1 MSTRYSRQ
9 ELFQPIGT
17 EGQKRLNDSKA
28 VIIGAGALG
37 TASAE
42 MFVRAGVGSVT
53 ILDRDYI
60 EWSNLQRQ
68 QLYTEQ
74 DVKDRLPKAV
84 AAEKRLKQ
92 VNSDVYVKGIVID
105 VTAHNIDELV
115 SGASII
121 VDAADNFEVRMIAND
136 AAVKHQIPF
145 LYGACVASYGIQFT
159 VIPGETP
166 CLHCLLEHLPAQ
178 GMTCDTA
185 GIISPVVQQV
195 AAYQVADALKYLTGH
210 PVTPILK
217 SFDLWKN
224 ERSDIRSAASL
235 KKKQCPSCGLK
246 MYPFLSY
253 EKSAKA
259 DVLCG
264 RNTVQIR
271 SAAETPPPLHEVAHR
286 LKKAGMDVLENPYLL
301 SCQKD
306 EFKLVLFKDGRA
318 LVHGTN
324 DIAKARTIYHQWI
337 G

>member
-9 ELFQPIGT
+9 ELFAPIGK
-17 EGQKRLNDSKA
+17 EGQKRLLSAQA

-42 MFVRAGVGSVT
+42 MLVRAGVGSV
-53 ILDRDYI
+53 IIADRDYI

-74 DVKDRLPKAV
+74 DVMDKLPKAV
-84 AAEKRLKQ
+84 AAEARLKQ
-92 VNSDVYVKGIVID
+92 VNSQIDIKGIVMD
-105 VTAHNIDELV
+105 VTAQNVEELIKN
-115 SGASII
+115 ASIVI
-121 VDAADNFEVRMIAND
+121 DAADNFEVRMIGND
-136 AAVKHQIPF
+136 AALKKNIPF
-145 LYGACVASYGIQFT
+145 FYGACVASYGISFS
-159 VIPGETP
+159 VLPGQTP

-195 AAYQVADALKYLTGH
+195 ASYQVADALKWLTGH
-210 PVTPILK
+210 EVTPILR
-217 SFDLWKN
+217 SFDLWTN
-224 ERSDIRSAASL
+224 ERSDIRAVSSL
-235 KKKQCPSCGLK
+235 KKEQCPSCGLK
-246 MYPFLSY
+246 TYPFLSFDQQ
-253 EKSAKA
+253 AKA

-271 SAAETPPPLHEVAHR
+271 SALQTPPS
-286 LKKAGMDVLENPYLL
+286 LKKVAKQLKEAGMDVLENPYLL
-301 SCQKD
+301 SCQHD
-306 EFKLVLFKDGRA
+306 EVKLVLFKDGRA

-324 DIAKARTIYHQWI
+324 DIVRARTIYHKWI

>member
-9 ELFQPIGT
+9 ELFQPIGI
-17 EGQKRLNDSKA
+17 EGQKRLLASK
-28 VIIGAGALG
+28 VVVIGAGALG

-42 MFVRAGVGSVT
+42 MLVRAGVGSIT
-53 ILDRDYI
+53 IVDRDYI

-84 AAEKRLKQ
+84 AAEARLKQ
-92 VNSDVYVKGIVID
+92 INSDVDVKGIVMD
-105 VTAHNIDELV
+105 VTAENIDELV
-115 SGASII
+115 SGATI
-121 VDAADNFEVRMIAND
+121 VMDAADNFEVRLIAND
-136 AAVKHQIPF
+136 AALKHHIPF
-145 LYGACVASYGIQFT
+145 FYGACVASYGVQFT
-159 VIPGETP
+159 VIPRETP
-166 CLHCLLEHLPAQ
+166 CLHCLLVHLPAQ

-210 PVTPILK
+210 QVTPILR
-217 SFDLWKN
+217 SFDLWTN
-224 ERSDIRSAASL
+224 ERSDIRAVSSL
-235 KKKQCPSCGLK
+235 KKEQCPSCALQT
-246 MYPFLSY
+246 YPFLSY
-253 EKSAKA
+253 ERRAKA

-271 SAAETPPPLHEVAHR
+271 SAAEAPPSLNEVASR
-286 LKKAGMDVLENPYLL
+286 LKKAGMDVMANPYLL

-318 LVHGTN
+318 LVHGTS
-324 DIAKARTIYHQWI
+324 DMTKARSIYHQWI

>member
-17 EGQKRLNDSKA
+17 EGQKRLLASKV

-42 MFVRAGVGSVT
+42 MLVRAGVGSV
-53 ILDRDYI
+53 IIADRDYI

-74 DVKDRLPKAV
+74 DVQDRLPKAV
-84 AAEKRLKQ
+84 AAESRLKL
-92 VNSDVYVKGIVID
+92 VNSEVKVKGLVMD
-105 VTAHNIDELV
+105 VTAQNIDELIYD
-115 SGASII
+115 ASIVI
-121 VDAADNFEVRMIAND
+121 DAADNFEVRMIVND
-136 AAVKHQIPF
+136 AAIKHHVPF
-145 LYGACVASYGIQFT
+145 LYGACVASYGVSFT

-185 GIISPVVQQV
+185 GIIGPAVQQV
-195 AAYQVADALKYLTGH
+195 ASYQVADALKYLTGH
-210 PVTPILK
+210 QVTPILR
-217 SFDLWKN
+217 SFDLWTN
-224 ERSDIRSAASL
+224 ERADIRSVLSL
-235 KKKQCPSCGLK
+235 KKEQCPSCGLHT
-246 MYPFLSY
+246 YPFLSY
-253 EKSAKA
+253 DRQAKA

-271 SAAETPPPLHEVAHR
+271 NAAQTPPPLNEVALR
-286 LKKAGMDVLENPYLL
+286 LKAAGMDVLENPYLL
-301 SCQKD
+301 SCQKG

-318 LVHGTN
+318 LIHGTS

>member
-9 ELFQPIGT
+9 ELFQPIGK
-17 EGQKRLNDSKA
+17 EGQKRLLASKV

-42 MFVRAGVGSVT
+42 MLVRAGVGSVT
-53 ILDRDYI
+53 IADRDYI

-74 DVKDRLPKAV
+74 DVQDRLPKAV
-84 AAEKRLKQ
+84 AAEARLKQ
-92 VNSDVYVKGIVID
+92 VNSGVHVRGIVLD
-105 VTAHNIDELV
+105 VTPQNIDELV
-115 SGASII
+115 RGASIV
-121 VDAADNFEVRMIAND
+121 VDATDNFEVRMIAND
-136 AAVKHQIPF
+136 AAIKQGIPF
-145 LYGACVASYGIQFT
+145 LYGACVASYGVQFT

-195 AAYQVADALKYLTGH
+195 AAYQVADALKWLTGYE
-210 PVTPILK
+210 VTPILR
-217 SFDLWKN
+217 SFDLWTN
-224 ERSDIRSAASL
+224 ERSDIRSVSSL
-235 KKKQCPSCGLK
+235 KKAQCPSCGLK
-246 MYPFLSY
+246 TFPFLSY
-253 EKSAKA
+253 DRRAKA

-271 SAAETPPPLHEVAHR
+271 SAADIPPSLKEVALR
-286 LKKAGMDVLENPYLL
+286 LKEAGMDVLENPHLL

-318 LVHGTN
+318 LVHGTS

>member
-9 ELFQPIGT
+9 ELFRPIGKI
-17 EGQKRLNDSKA
+17 GQKRLNASKV

-42 MFVRAGVGSVT
+42 MLVRAGVGSVT

-74 DVKDRLPKAV
+74 DVQERLPKAV
-84 AAEKRLKQ
+84 AAEKRLQQ
-92 VNSDVYVKGIVID
+92 VNSEVKVRGIVID
-105 VTAHNIDELV
+105 VTAQHIDELV

-121 VDAADNFEVRMIAND
+121 VDASDNFEVRMIAND
-136 AAVKHQIPF
+136 AAIKHRIPF
-145 LYGACVASYGIQFT
+145 LYGACVASYGIQYT

-195 AAYQVADALKYLTGH
+195 AAYQVADALKFLTGH
-210 PVTPILK
+210 PVTPILR
-217 SFDLWKN
+217 SFDLWTN
-224 ERSDIRSAASL
+224 ERSDIRSVSSL
-235 KKKQCPSCGLK
+235 KREQCPSCGIQT
-246 MYPFLSY
+246 YPFLSY
-253 EKSAKA
+253 DRRAKA

-271 SAAETPPPLHEVAHR
+271 SAAEIPPSLSEVAIR
-286 LKKAGMDVLENPYLL
+286 LKKAGMNVLENPYLL
-301 SCQKD
+301 SCQND

-318 LVHGTN
+318 LVHGTS
-324 DIAKARTIYHQWI
+324 DIVKARTIYHQWI